1 MVERGDHMAAH
12 LEHKHRQGQRRGQQR
27 HTFKMRG
34 FFNLAVR
41 RGGRCGV
48 RHRGGGVAR
57 GLRSLHNGGIRLC
70 GKRLHHGLF
79 PGEVDADIDHT
90 RHGRQGAFDPP
101 DAGCTGHVFNGIA
114 PRLHGGGVAC
124 GRKCGDGILGVE
136 TRCHL
141 QRRRRPA
148 HPPRAQ
154 ARSRPAPRK
163 RRNSY
168 RQFQNLSQLHRPS
181 AVSLGCLAPQIGLPV
196 NGRSSGDMDFI
207 RSRCRFR
214 CLP

>member
-70 GKRLHHGLF
+70 AKRLHHGLF

-114 PRLHGGGVAC
+114 PRLQGGGVAC
-124 GRKCGDGILGVE
+124 GRKCGDGVLGVE

-141 QRRRRPA
+141 QRRGFRGEVHAGVLHTLHAPKRGLDPPHARGAIHTANAKIYRNYIA
-148 HPPRAQ
+148 HQ
-154 ARSRPAPRK
+154 
-163 RRNSY
+163 
-168 RQFQNLSQLHRPS
+168 PS
-181 AVSLGCLAPQIGLPV
+181 PWGVLPL
-196 NGRSSGDMDFI
+196 R
-207 RSRCRFR
+207 
-214 CLP
+214 

>member
-101 DAGCTGHVFNGIA
+101 DAGRTGHVFNGIA
-114 PRLHGGGVAC
+114 PRLYGGGVAC
-124 GRKCGDGILGVE
+124 GRKCGDGVLGVE

-141 QRRRRPA
+141 QRRRFRGEVHAGVLHTLHASKRGLDPPHARGAIHTANSKIYRNYIA
-148 HPPRAQ
+148 HQ
-154 ARSRPAPRK
+154 
-163 RRNSY
+163 
-168 RQFQNLSQLHRPS
+168 PS
-181 AVSLGCLAPQIGLPV
+181 PWGVLPL
-196 NGRSSGDMDFI
+196 R
-207 RSRCRFR
+207 
-214 CLP
+214 